1 MSRIIALS
9 TPQVKAT
16 RNTARKPAPFGD
28 GILHRPVRFEQPS
41 DADAQW
47 WTENSPANATGYEV
61 VGLSDSETDFTAGC
75 SMATARM
82 SSGFGLF

>member
-16 RNTARKPAPFGD
+16 RNTARKPAPFGE
-28 GILHRPVRFEQPS
+28 GILRTPRFEPS
-41 DADAQW
+41 AADAQW
-47 WTENSPANATGYEV
+47 WAENSPANATGYEV
-61 VGLSDSETDFTAGC
+61 VGPSDSETDFTAGC

-82 SSGFGLF
+82 SAGYGLL